1 MKQPK
6 RLAWID
12 YVKVF
17 AIFFVVL
24 VHVDC
29 SPLCTKVLKAF
40 LMPLFFILSG
50 YLFSY
55 ERNPKYKPFALKRF
69 RQIIIPYAWISTVTY
84 LLWFFVLRKFGNNP
98 NDAVAWYVPVAGTF
112 AGMPP
117 LLVHDIPLWS
127 LVSFF
132 VVEMIYYPLRK
143 CLKSDIGI
151 AAIAFLTAW
160 AISSLIPDISPY
172 LPFALAPSIAGL
184 GFYALGRLLRTR
196 ATHTGLGNAKSN
208 LVALAALIAFVISL
222 KYNVASSFYKGLYGI
237 FPLYLISAVSGAW
250 LMIWFSKAVSAGRS
264 EPGLIRFISTGTL
277 LVCGFHLITLALIK
291 GVMLFGFGI
300 PPAELTDGVL
310 RGTAVSLVA
319 MALTFPIIYVVRR
332 YARFLVDK

>member
-69 RQIIIPYAWISTVTY
+69 RQIIIPYAWISAVTY

-160 AISSLIPDISPY
+160 GISSLLPDIS
-172 LPFALAPSIAGL
+172 LTCLCTRSVNCRTWFLCIGTALAYPCDTYRFRKRQVKSCRIGSIDCVCNFIEIQCGFLFLQRALWDFSAIPDFRRLRGMAHDMVLQSGFCRKVRAWTDTLHIHRHTSGL
-184 GFYALGRLLRTR
+184 
-196 ATHTGLGNAKSN
+196 
-208 LVALAALIAFVISL
+208 
-222 KYNVASSFYKGLYGI
+222 
-237 FPLYLISAVSGAW
+237 
-250 LMIWFSKAVSAGRS
+250 WFSFDYPR
-264 EPGLIRFISTGTL
+264 
-277 LVCGFHLITLALIK
+277 
-291 GVMLFGFGI
+291 
-300 PPAELTDGVL
+300 TD
-310 RGTAVSLVA
+310 
-319 MALTFPIIYVVRR
+319 
-332 YARFLVDK
+332 